1 MDRKLDTYDLVGP
14 ATLCPLEVECVN
26 TVGDDQTNM
35 FCVRILF
42 VHDRHKP
49 RWKAE
54 FGRQGAVGFAI
65 NEELHAPDLA
75 ERNRPMSWNICDATS
90 KVHFQALRRVLH
102 KGGVIASCK
111 ENAIQPFIWSNVV
124 SHGTGGGK
132 ASFLQQPRLVC
143 RQSLI
148 LDH

>member
-1 MDRKLDTYDLVGP
+1 MDRRLDTYDLVGP

-42 VHDRHKP
+42 GHDRHKP
-49 RWKAE
+49 RWEAE

-102 KGGVIASCK
+102 KGGVIAPCK
-111 ENAIQPFIWSNVV
+111 ENAIQPFIWSNMVAHCTCV
-124 SHGTGGGK
+124 GK

>member
-1 MDRKLDTYDLVGP
+1 LDRRLDTYDLVGP

-49 RWKAE
+49 RWEAE

-65 NEELHAPDLA
+65 NEELHAPD
-75 ERNRPMSWNICDATS
+75 
-90 KVHFQALRRVLH
+90 KALRRVLH